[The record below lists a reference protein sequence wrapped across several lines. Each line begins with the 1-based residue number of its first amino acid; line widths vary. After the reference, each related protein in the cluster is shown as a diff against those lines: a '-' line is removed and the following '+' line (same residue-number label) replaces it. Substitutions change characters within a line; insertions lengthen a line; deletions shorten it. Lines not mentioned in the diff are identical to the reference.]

1 MRLAPRL
8 HPAGIFR
15 AAEISEI
22 LRFAP
27 PAGLAGRFTGL
38 AATLLRAILLMMPI
52 AIIRLKEL
60 TTTTA
65 LTPSGFGTHDELPPL
80 REENGKSN
88 PNAFALDEERRRK
101 KSFTANASKKKHPKN
116 IHFQTGEIR
125 PVSFRR

>member
-1 MRLAPRL
+1 
-8 HPAGIFR
+8 
-15 AAEISEI
+15 
-22 LRFAP
+22 
-27 PAGLAGRFTGL
+27 
-38 AATLLRAILLMMPI
+38 MMPI

-101 KSFTANASKKKHPKN
+101 KSFTANASKKKHPK
-116 IHFQTGEIR
+116 ISTFKPAKSAHFYSAADRLPSHPPHVPRRGQIIKASSAALALSAFEREIPR
-125 PVSFRR
+125 PAGAR